1 MAMNKV
7 ELLREDA
14 IAPRF
19 RKAMRNDREAVIA
32 VPYWGKGAIGLLGI
46 GLGANIR
53 IICNIDHPGCNPH
66 EIEDIRKLNVRVW
79 THPRLHAKIYATPTV
94 AIVGSS
100 NVSSNGLA
108 VEGSASRGWIEA
120 NIASG
125 EEAFVNQVQTLF
137 ETIFD
142 DPDTRPVRNHDIAR
156 AKERR
161 ASFPPSLAELPRGQ
175 SLFDAARTAPEAFA
189 PVYVA
194 AYRDSLDKEAKAR
207 LREADIEVASQLETR
222 SSGKLWGYQFA
233 NVPRDAWVVD
243 LNCRNLD
250 RPSYRGTAQVFGKPV
265 AVIRDGTRM
274 NDLFL
279 AVRGPITIGGR
290 KYILRAA
297 EKDALA
303 RAAKAICRVDTDEM
317 MPLTQALRIIDRKR

>member
-1 MAMNKV
+1 MNKV

-14 IAPRF
+14 VAPRF

-46 GLGANIR
+46 KRGANIR
-53 IICNIDHPGCNPH
+53 IICNIDHPGCNPY
-66 EIEDIRKLNVRVW
+66 EIEDIRNLNVKVW
-79 THPRLHAKIYATPTV
+79 THPRLHAKIYATPRL

-108 VEGSASRGWIEA
+108 VEGSASRAWIEA

-125 EEAFVNQVQTLF
+125 EQFFVDQVQALF
-137 ETIFD
+137 GTIFD
-142 DPDTRPVRNHDIAR
+142 DPDTRLICNHDIAR

-175 SLFDAARTAPEAFA
+175 SLFDAARAAPEAFA

-194 AYRDSLDKEAKAR
+194 AYRVSLDKEARAR
-207 LREADIEVASQLETR
+207 LREADNEVTSQLETR

-250 RPSYRGTAQVFGKPV
+250 RPSYRGTARILGAPV
-265 AVIRDGTRM
+265 TIIREGARM
-274 NDLFL
+274 NDLSL
-279 AVRGPITIGGR
+279 ALRGPIYIGGR
-290 KYILRAA
+290 KYNLNAA

-303 RAAKAICRVDTDEM
+303 KAAKAICRVETEEM
-317 MPLTQALRIIDRKR
+317 IPLAQALRIIDRKRWP